1 MNVKGRIERL
11 RALLTEKVV
20 DAVLVTKE
28 ENVHYFSG
36 FRGDSTALLVTHER
50 LLLVTDSRYTEQAS
64 AEASLYEIVEQRDG
78 LYRKVAELAVE
89 AGVVALGY
97 EGAALVCDQYEKL
110 KEMLG
115 EISFDTSLALDALR
129 QVKDTDEIALIRRAC
144 AIADEGFAHII
155 RYIQPGMTEM
165 DVAAELEHYM
175 RTLGSERPAFQTII
189 ASGVRGSLPHG
200 VASDKVIARG
210 ELVTMDFG
218 AVCAGYH
225 SDITRTICVGRAD
238 ARQREIYDAVLS
250 AQMRA
255 LAALRPGVTGIE
267 VDRIARDSL
276 AEKNFEQYFGHGL
289 GHSLGLEIHE
299 EPRLS
304 KAGKHIM
311 QPNMLITDE
320 PGVYIPRWGGIRIE
334 DTVLITAD
342 GSEPLTRAPKEFIE
356 ICT

>member
-1 MNVKGRIERL
+1 MNMEARIARL
-11 RALLTEKVV
+11 RALLTEKIV

-50 LLLVTDSRYTEQAS
+50 LLLITDSRYTEQAA
-64 AEASLYEIVEQRDG
+64 AEAPLYEIVEQRDG
-78 LYRKVAELAVE
+78 LYRKATELAAD
-89 AGVVALGY
+89 AGAVALGF
-97 EGAALVCDQYEKL
+97 EGGALVYDHVVRLREL
-110 KEMLG
+110 LG
-115 EISFDTSLALDALR
+115 EISLDTPLHLDPLR
-129 QVKDTDEIALIRRAC
+129 QVKDADELVLIRRAC
-144 AIADEGFAHII
+144 EIADEGFAHILS
-155 RYIQPGMTEM
+155 YIQPGMTEM
-165 DVAAELEHYM
+165 EVAAELEHHM
-175 RTLGSERPAFQTII
+175 RMLGSERPAFQTII
-189 ASGVRGSLPHG
+189 ASGIRGSLPHG

-238 ARQREIYDAVLS
+238 ARQRELYDAVLT
-250 AQMRA
+250 AQQRA

-267 VDRIARDSL
+267 VDRVARDCL
-276 AEKNFEQYFGHGL
+276 ADHELDQYFGHGL

-304 KAGKHIM
+304 KAGKDMM

-320 PGVYIPRWGGIRIE
+320 PGVYIPGWGGIRIE

-342 GSEPLTRAPKEFIE
+342 GAEALTHAPKEFIE
-356 ICT
+356 ICI

>member
-64 AEASLYEIVEQRDG
+64 TEASLYEIVEQRDG

-129 QVKDTDEIALIRRAC
+129 QVKDADEIALIRRAC
-144 AIADEGFAHII
+144 TIADKGFVHII

-165 DVAAELEHYM
+165 EVAAELEHYM

-238 ARQREIYDAVLS
+238 VRQREIYDAVLS

-320 PGVYIPRWGGIRIE
+320 PGVYIPGWGGIRIE

>member
-64 AEASLYEIVEQRDG
+64 TEASLYEIVEQRDG

-129 QVKDTDEIALIRRAC
+129 QVKDADEIALIRRAC
-144 AIADEGFAHII
+144 TIADEGFAHII
-155 RYIQPGMTEM
+155 RYIQPGMTELE
-165 DVAAELEHYM
+165 VAAELEHYM

-320 PGVYIPRWGGIRIE
+320 PGVYIPGWGGIRIE

-342 GSEPLTRAPKEFIE
+342 GSEPLTCAPKEFIE

>member
-165 DVAAELEHYM
+165 EVAAELEHYM
-175 RTLGSERPAFQTII
+175 RTFGSERSAFQTII

>member
-1 MNVKGRIERL
+1 MNMEGRIARL
-11 RALLTEKVV
+11 RTLLTEKIV

-50 LLLVTDSRYTEQAS
+50 LLLVTDSRYTEQAAS
-64 AEASLYEIVEQRDG
+64 EAPLYEIVEQRDG
-78 LYRKVAELAVE
+78 LYRKAAELVAD
-89 AGVVALGY
+89 ADVVALGF
-97 EGAALVCDQYEKL
+97 EGGALVYDHVIKL
-110 KEMLG
+110 RELLG
-115 EISFDTSLALDALR
+115 EISLDTPLHLDPLR
-129 QVKDTDEIALIRRAC
+129 QVKDADEIALIRRAC
-144 AIADEGFAHII
+144 EIADEGFAHILS
-155 RYIQPGMTEM
+155 YIQPGITEM
-165 DVAAELEHYM
+165 EVAAELEHHM
-175 RTLGSERPAFQTII
+175 RKLGSERPAFQTII

-238 ARQREIYDAVLS
+238 ARQCELYDAVLT
-250 AQMRA
+250 AQQRA

-267 VDRIARDSL
+267 VDRVARDCL
-276 AEKNFEQYFGHGL
+276 ADHELDQYFGHGL

-304 KAGKHIM
+304 KAGKDMM

-320 PGVYIPRWGGIRIE
+320 PGVYIPGWGGIRIE

-342 GSEPLTRAPKEFIE
+342 GAEALTHAPKEFIE
-356 ICT
+356 ICI

>member
-64 AEASLYEIVEQRDG
+64 AEAALYEIVEQRDG

-129 QVKDTDEIALIRRAC
+129 QVKDADEIALIRRAC

-155 RYIQPGMTEM
+155 RYIQPGMTELE
-165 DVAAELEHYM
+165 VAAELEHYM

-320 PGVYIPRWGGIRIE
+320 PGVYIPGWGGIRIE

>member
-129 QVKDTDEIALIRRAC
+129 QVKDADEIALIRRAC

-165 DVAAELEHYM
+165 EVAAELEHYM

-320 PGVYIPRWGGIRIE
+320 PGVYIPGWGGIRIE

>member
-97 EGAALVCDQYEKL
+97 EGAVLVCDQYEKL

-155 RYIQPGMTEM
+155 RYIQPGMTELE
-165 DVAAELEHYM
+165 VAAELEHYM

-200 VASDKVIARG
+200 IASDKVIARG

-320 PGVYIPRWGGIRIE
+320 PGVYIPGWGGIRIE

>member
-165 DVAAELEHYM
+165 EVAAELEHYM

-238 ARQREIYDAVLS
+238 VRQREIYDAVLS